1 MNLKLKSFE
10 KWDAPEENGREGRR
24 GRLEFF
30 SEKENQE
37 TQQPHPGEGNTPEKN
52 PHCVTVVLPEKDAG
66 GVNFFCRCGVVRKE
80 ARRGRATQSG
90 EDHEVPRTVRLNH
103 HSLKLLKYW
112 TWQFVVV
119 RPVCSVLMIAL
130 QLCGLYPTWLSWAF
144 TIVLYISVSFALYS
158 LVVFYHVFAKELA
171 PHKPLAKFLCIKGI
185 VFFCFWQP
193 TRQ

>member
-90 EDHEVPRTVRLNH
+90 EDHEVVT
-103 HSLKLLKYW
+103 SLYFPPFHFYLGKLLQKIGSRW
-112 TWQFVVV
+112 AEKKHDE
-119 RPVCSVLMIAL
+119 PVESRRL
-130 QLCGLYPTWLSWAF
+130 
-144 TIVLYISVSFALYS
+144 S
-158 LVVFYHVFAKELA
+158 LVLF
-171 PHKPLAKFLCIKGI
+171 G
-185 VFFCFWQP
+185 
-193 TRQ
+193 

>member
-90 EDHEVPRTVRLNH
+90 EDHEVVTSLYFPPFHFYLGLGFSLSLSLQFFRFFFMFLPFHSIFRGCVTVIAENCCR
-103 HSLKLLKYW
+103 KL
-112 TWQFVVV
+112 VHN
-119 RPVCSVLMIAL
+119 
-130 QLCGLYPTWLSWAF
+130 G
-144 TIVLYISVSFALYS
+144 
-158 LVVFYHVFAKELA
+158 H
-171 PHKPLAKFLCIKGI
+171 
-185 VFFCFWQP
+185 
-193 TRQ
+193 

>member
-10 KWDAPEENGREGRR
+10 QWDAPEENGREGRR

-66 GVNFFCRCGVVRKE
+66 GVNFFCRCGVVREE

-90 EDHEVPRTVRLNH
+90 EDHEVKIGSRWAEKKHDEPVESRRL
-103 HSLKLLKYW
+103 
-112 TWQFVVV
+112 
-119 RPVCSVLMIAL
+119 
-130 QLCGLYPTWLSWAF
+130 
-144 TIVLYISVSFALYS
+144 S
-158 LVVFYHVFAKELA
+158 LVLF
-171 PHKPLAKFLCIKGI
+171 G
-185 VFFCFWQP
+185 
-193 TRQ
+193 